1 MTNTDP
7 DKHAHAEKTASPPG
21 VAGQRRRLKTDAAAT
36 AEELRQFVARM
47 HGKSPQEVLGA
58 LAESGLTKGIVTSA
72 IGAFVILVVFT
83 VGPFLINRFSADTT
97 PAATTKRQPL
107 TAQAQ
112 VQTPSEAQEQ
122 SAEPEAVPEEAD
134 LEKATDAMG
143 IGETKVADPD
153 KNPLD
158 NKLDSLLDGV
168 D

>member
-1 MTNTDP
+1 MEP

-21 VAGQRRRLKTDAAAT
+21 VTGQRRRLKADTAAT
-36 AEELRQFVARM
+36 AEELRKFVARM

-58 LAESGLTKGIVTSA
+58 VAESGLTKGIVTSA

-83 VGPFLINRFSADTT
+83 VGPFLVNKISADVA
-97 PAATTKRQPL
+97 PAATTKPQPVA
-107 TAQAQ
+107 AQAQ
-112 VQTPSEAQEQ
+112 AAPTPSEAQEQ
-122 SAEPEAVPEEAD
+122 SAEPEVVPDETD

-143 IGETKVADPD
+143 IGETKPADPD
-153 KNPLD
+153 TNPLD